1 MKRYKIGDYL
11 MHESAGVCQVKE
23 ISELALS
30 GKGSE
35 KEYYELAPVY
45 QAGGQ
50 VITPVE
56 DKNGRLRD
64 IKTGDEMQ
72 QILDSVDEIDTIDEM
87 NNRVF
92 QERVKSAMSDFEP
105 RALAEVVKTVYLRNK
120 RRIASGKKAMS
131 QDERVLQ
138 IAGKKLFDEMAFAMD
153 KGQDTIA
160 QNFFTCLDDG
170 MK

>member
-23 ISELALS
+23 IEELALS

-64 IKTGDEMQ
+64 IKSGDEMQ
-72 QILDSVDEIDTIDEM
+72 KILDAVDELDTIDEM

-92 QERVKSAMSDFEP
+92 QEKVKSAMSDFEP
-105 RALAEVVKTVYLRNK
+105 LSLAGVVKTVYLRNK
-120 RRIASGKKAMS
+120 SRVASGKKAMS

-138 IAGKKLFDEMAFAMD
+138 IAGKKLFDEMAFAMHV
-153 KGQDTIA
+153 GQETVA
-160 QNFFTCLDDG
+160 QNFFACLDNVA
-170 MK
+170 K